1 MKIGFFEIE
10 KWERELF
17 KEAFPKEKLFFS
29 TGLVKPNK
37 ELEVISIF
45 VNSIINDEIL
55 DRMPKLKLITTRS
68 TGFNQIDLE
77 AEAYC

>member
-1 MKIGFFEIE
+1 LSISSGFGVVWEVGNDIFKYRFSLINIKEVGMKIGFFEIE

-37 ELEVISIF
+37 E
-45 VNSIINDEIL
+45 
-55 DRMPKLKLITTRS
+55 
-68 TGFNQIDLE
+68 
-77 AEAYC
+77 